1 MPSSTPSVAAATAI
15 PSSPRQMKT
24 SSSRQPTAVEL
35 KSTPRSA
42 RTFACD
48 AIPSLLDNLFF
59 NDLLRIFA
67 LHESRFFQA
76 CHKLIKRGSRF
87 FTSALSQP
95 LAQLST
101 GALLRSEALKNEDL
115 QVA

>member
-1 MPSSTPSVAAATAI
+1 MPSSTPSVATATAM
-15 PSSPRQMKT
+15 PSIPRQMET
-24 SSSRQPTAVEL
+24 SSSRQPAAVKV

-76 CHKLIKRGSRF
+76 CHQLIKGGSRF
-87 FTSALSQP
+87 FSAALCQP
-95 LAQLST
+95 LVELPT
-101 GALLRSEALKNEDL
+101 GALLGYEALKNEDV

>member
-1 MPSSTPSVAAATAI
+1 MPSSTPNVAATTAI
-15 PSSPRQMKT
+15 PSIPCQIKT
-24 SSSRQPTAVEL
+24 SSSRHPATVKV

-42 RTFACD
+42 RTFAGN

-76 CHKLIKRGSRF
+76 GHKLIKGGSRF
-87 FTSALSQP
+87 FSAALRQQ
-95 LAQLST
+95 LAQLPT